1 MFGITNSLSGVLIL
15 TLIGSVVA
23 YTVIATFIAFI
34 FKLNSR
40 KKTKESLIDQYWSSK
55 GLKSGCSGS
64 LKQ

>member
-40 KKTKESLIDQYWSSK
+40 KKTKESVIDQYWSSK
-55 GLKSGCSGS
+55 GVKE
-64 LKQ
+64 

>member
-15 TLIGSVVA
+15 TLIGSVVD

-40 KKTKESLIDQYWSSK
+40 KKTKESVIDQYWSSK
-55 GLKSGCSGS
+55 GVKE
-64 LKQ
+64 